1 MVGAC
6 DHHKVFFPTVH
17 LRMVFQTANL
27 KFYLCTDHVLSLRIW
42 NIYIYIFKWR
52 VSCQAANR
60 ERTSHHGFVRLRF
73 DLGEKTLSHTSIP
86 PNQSATMAKDAC
98 CKEALIS
105 AERVRSIRRKYELCV
120 MCRAGEHIY
129 IYGE

>member
-6 DHHKVFFPTVH
+6 DHHKVFFQLYTSVWF
-17 LRMVFQTANL
+17 FQTANL

-42 NIYIYIFKWR
+42 NIHIFKWR

-73 DLGEKTLSHTSIP
+73 DLGEKTLSHASIP
-86 PNQSATMAKDAC
+86 PNQTGTMAKDAC
-98 CKEALIS
+98 YKEVLIS
-105 AERVRSIRRKYELCV
+105 AECVRSIRRKYELCV
-120 MCRAGEHIY
+120 MHRAGQHIY
-129 IYGE
+129 MVSR